1 MRLLLALLL
10 VTNIVYSNSK
20 LETVKT
26 SCILQSE
33 YSGKTLEQ
41 QKEVLINQAKRDALE
56 ELYGSLIVS
65 KTNVENGKLI
75 SDKIKQKAIGAIRIK
90 GNPKFYNGQNFGEI
104 CSDINAYITKKDLE
118 KYSQKQVSLKNFC
131 FNDTTVATK
140 DIKYKAKEKAYRE
153 ILTKYKPSLRNISL
167 EEAQELI
174 HKFNISKDKFDF
186 NTGSYCFDAIGSVYP
201 YELELYKVKPKN
213 HKQKT
218 SNIVQNEKKKEVVR
232 EIPRV
237 VETKSNTLKKI
248 TFANDYL
255 EGQVNYKIHKDE
267 VHVDIFIDNIYRSLK
282 GGVSVSFPQFTNS
295 RRILDTSSNKA
306 STLKVYK
313 KGSKLWNAKLKKVIR
328 SSYLLI
334 EGWQT
339 SWRKHKAQS
348 ISFVVDIENMDELV
362 LNVRAVL
369 VNGKKQL
376 LLPTYGRE
384 DQQDFPIKQIIIKR

>member
-10 VTNIVYSNSK
+10 VTNIVYGNTK
-20 LETVKT
+20 LETLKT

-41 QKEVLINQAKRDALE
+41 QKEILINQAKRDALE

-104 CSDINAYITKKDLE
+104 CSDIKAYITEKDLE

-140 DIKYKAKEKAYRE
+140 DVRYKAKEKAYRE

-174 HKFNISKDKFDF
+174 HKFTISKDKFDF

-201 YELELYKVKPKN
+201 YELELYKVKPNK
-213 HKQKT
+213 KT
-218 SNIVQNEKKKEVVR
+218 TKATYVVSNENKKEIVK
-232 EIPRV
+232 ETPRV
-237 VETKSNTLKKI
+237 IENKSNSLNKT

-255 EGQVNYKIHKDE
+255 EGEINYKIIGDE
-267 VHVDIFIDNIYRSLK
+267 AHIDIFIDNIYTNLK

-295 RRILDTSSNKA
+295 RKIIDTSANKS

-339 SWRKHKAQS
+339 SWRKHKTQS
-348 ISFVVDIENMDELV
+348 ISLIVDIKRMDELV

-369 VNGKKQL
+369 VKGKEQL
-376 LLPTYGRE
+376 LLPSYGKE

>member
-1 MRLLLALLL
+1 MRLLLVLIFI
-10 VTNIVYSNSK
+10 TNIVYGNSK

-33 YSGKTLEQ
+33 YSGKNLEQ
-41 QKEVLINQAKRDALE
+41 QKEILINQAKRDALE
-56 ELYGSLIVS
+56 ELYGSLIIS

-75 SDKIKQKAIGAIRIK
+75 SDKIKQKAIGAIRVK

-104 CSDINAYITKKDLE
+104 CSDIKAYITEKDLE

-131 FNDTTVATK
+131 FNDTSVATK
-140 DIKYKAKEKAYRE
+140 DVKYKAKEKAYRE

-167 EEAQELI
+167 EDAQELI

-201 YELELYKVKPKN
+201 YELELYKVKPN
-213 HKQKT
+213 KQMRKAA
-218 SNIVQNEKKKEVVR
+218 IKEEVKEIPKKE
-232 EIPRV
+232 ISRV
-237 VETKSNTLKKI
+237 VQKQSKPLNKKT

-255 EGQVNYKIHKDE
+255 EGEVIYKTIGDE

-306 STLKVYK
+306 SNLKIYK

-339 SWRKHKAQS
+339 SWRKHKSQS
-348 ISFVVDIENMDELV
+348 ISFVVDIQDMDELV
-362 LNVRAVL
+362 FKIRAVL

-384 DQQDFPIKQIIIKR
+384 DQQDFPIKQIIIRG

>member
-10 VTNIVYSNSK
+10 VTNIVYANSK

-75 SDKIKQKAIGAIRIK
+75 SDKIKQKAIGAIRVK
-90 GNPKFYNGQNFGEI
+90 GNPKFYNGENFGEI
-104 CSDINAYITKKDLE
+104 CSDIKAYITEKDLE

-201 YELELYKVKPKN
+201 YELELYKAKP
-213 HKQKT
+213 T
-218 SNIVQNEKKKEVVR
+218 SHKKKKEEVVR
-232 EIPRV
+232 EVPRV

-255 EGQVNYKIHKDE
+255 EGQVSYKIVGDE
-267 VHVDIFIDNIYRSLK
+267 AHVDIFIDNIYRSLK

-339 SWRKHKAQS
+339 SWRKHNMQS
-348 ISFVVDIENMDELV
+348 ISLVIDMYKMDELV

-376 LLPTYGRE
+376 LLPAYGRE
-384 DQQDFPIKQIIIKR
+384 DQQDFPVKQIIIKR